1 MDIALKALLA
11 YTILNAAILIYDLGF
26 NIFSSMSLL

>member
-1 MDIALKALLA
+1 MDIGLKALLA
-11 YTILNAAILIYDLGF
+11 YTILNALALLFDLGF